1 MEKKLKKVVTI
12 GIAGPSASGK
22 SSLANSIVQ
31 EFSTQQ
37 VVVISEDSYYKDQSH
52 LPMEEREKT
61 NYDHPNAFDRE
72 LLIKHLDDLCNNKA
86 VKVPVYD
93 HSLHTRGKEFGYV
106 EPSQILVLE
115 GILLFSEEKLRKL
128 MDIKIYV
135 DAPLDL
141 CILRRLERDVT
152 VRGRSVESVISQYQE
167 TVRPMFLEFVEPSK
181 KYADLIVP
189 IGGKNK
195 VAIGVIKARLKDI
208 LSKDVL

>member
-61 NYDHPNAFDRE
+61 NYDHPNAFDHE
-72 LLIKHLDDLCNNKA
+72 LLTKHLDDLCNNKA

-106 EPSQILVLE
+106 EPSQIVVLE
-115 GILLFSEEKLRKL
+115 GILLFSEERLRKL